1 MLIKIIGVGKIKE
14 RFYREAIA
22 EYQKRMTAYNKVE
35 IVEVADEKAPET
47 LSEKEIDQVKTAEGE
62 RILSK
67 IKDDAFVVTLEINGK
82 ALDSIKFAKLIQD
95 EMLDGF
101 GRDMVFVIG
110 GSNGLGANVLKRSN
124 YRISF
129 GKMTYPHQLMRVIL
143 MEQIYRAYRII
154 NKEPY
159 PKSFLFLILD

>member
-14 RFYREAIA
+14 KFYKEAIS
-22 EYQKRMTAYNKVE
+22 EYEKRMTAYNKVE
-35 IVEVADEKAPET
+35 IVEVNDEKAPES

-62 RILSK
+62 RILAK
-67 IKDDAFVVTLEINGK
+67 IKEDSFVVTLEIAGK
-82 ALDSIKFAKLIQD
+82 ALDSVKFAKLIQD

-101 GRDMVFVIG
+101 GRDLVFVIG
-110 GSNGLGANVLKRSN
+110 GSNGLGDNVLKRSN
-124 YRISF
+124 YRLSF

-159 PKSFLFLILD
+159 HK

>member
-1 MLIKIIGVGKIKE
+1 MLIKIICVGKIKE
-14 RFYREAIA
+14 KFYKDAIA
-22 EYQKRMTAYNKVE
+22 EYEKRMTSYNKVE
-35 IVEVADEKAPET
+35 IIEVADEKSPET
-47 LSEKEIDQVKTAEGE
+47 LSEKEIDQVKIAEGE

-67 IKDDAFVVTLEINGK
+67 IKDDSFVVTLEIAGK
-82 ALDSIKFAKLIQD
+82 DLDSIKFARLIQD

-110 GSNGLGANVLKRSN
+110 GSNGLGENVLKRSN
-124 YRISF
+124 YRLSF

-159 PKSFLFLILD
+159 HK

>member
-1 MLIKIIGVGKIKE
+1 MLIKIVAVGKIKE
-14 RFYREAIA
+14 KFYKDAIG
-22 EYQKRMTAYNKVE
+22 EYEKRMKAYNKVE
-35 IVEVADEKAPET
+35 IVEVADEKAPES
-47 LSEKEIDQVKTAEGE
+47 LSDKEVEMVKTAEGE

-67 IKDDAFVVTLEINGK
+67 IKDDSFVVTLEIKGK
-82 ALDSIKFAKLIQD
+82 GLDSIGFAKLIQD
-95 EMLDGF
+95 EMIDGF

-110 GSNGLGANVLKRSN
+110 GSNGLGENVLKRSN
-124 YRISF
+124 YKISF

-159 PKSFLFLILD
+159 HK

>member
-14 RFYREAIA
+14 NFYREAIA
-22 EYQKRMTAYNKVE
+22 EYQKRMSSYNKVE

-47 LSEKEIDQVKTAEGE
+47 LSEKEVDQVKTAEGE

-110 GSNGLGANVLKRSN
+110 GSNGLGDNVLARSN

-154 NKEPY
+154 NMEPY
-159 PKSFLFLILD
+159 HK

>member
-124 YRISF
+124 YIISF

-159 PKSFLFLILD
+159 HK

>member
-14 RFYREAIA
+14 KFYREAIA

-35 IVEVADEKAPET
+35 IVEVADEKAPES
-47 LSEKEIDQVKTAEGE
+47 LSEKEIDQVKIAEGE
-62 RILSK
+62 RILAK

-159 PKSFLFLILD
+159 HK

>member
-1 MLIKIIGVGKIKE
+1 MLIKIVAVGKIKE
-14 RFYREAIA
+14 KFYKDAIG
-22 EYQKRMTAYNKVE
+22 EYEKRMKAYNKVE

-47 LSEKEIDQVKTAEGE
+47 LSDKEIEIVKESEGE

-67 IKDDAFVVTLEINGK
+67 IKEDSFVVTLEINGK

-101 GRDMVFVIG
+101 GRDLVFVIG

-124 YRISF
+124 YRLSF

-159 PKSFLFLILD
+159 HK

>member
-14 RFYREAIA
+14 KFYKEAIA

-62 RILSK
+62 RILAK

-82 ALDSIKFAKLIQD
+82 ALDSMKFAKLIQD

-159 PKSFLFLILD
+159 HK

>member
-1 MLIKIIGVGKIKE
+1 MLIKLVTVGKIKE
-14 RFYREAIA
+14 KFYKDALA

-35 IVEVADEKAPET
+35 IIEVSDEKAPET
-47 LSEKEIDQVKTAEGE
+47 LSDKEVDQVKLAEGE
-62 RILSK
+62 KILSK
-67 IKDDAFVVTLEINGK
+67 IKDDSFVVTLEINGK
-82 ALDSIKFAKLIQD
+82 ALDSIKFAGLIQD

-110 GSNGLGANVLKRSN
+110 GSNGLGENILKRSN

-159 PKSFLFLILD
+159 HK

>member
-14 RFYREAIA
+14 KFYREAIA

-35 IVEVADEKAPET
+35 IVEVADEKAPES

-62 RILSK
+62 RILAK

-159 PKSFLFLILD
+159 HK

>member
-14 RFYREAIA
+14 KFYREAIA
-22 EYQKRMTAYNKVE
+22 EYQKRMTAYNKIE

-159 PKSFLFLILD
+159 HK

>member
-1 MLIKIIGVGKIKE
+1 MLIKVVAVGKIKE
-14 RFYREAIA
+14 KFYKDAIA
-22 EYQKRMTAYNKVE
+22 EYEKRMKAYNKVE

-47 LSEKEIDQVKTAEGE
+47 LSDKEIEMVKDSEGE

-67 IKDDAFVVTLEINGK
+67 IKDDSFVVTLEIKGK
-82 ALDSIKFAKLIQD
+82 DLDSIGFAKLIQK

-101 GRDMVFVIG
+101 GRDLVFVIG
-110 GSNGLGANVLKRSN
+110 GSNGLGENVLKRSN
-124 YRISF
+124 YKISF

-159 PKSFLFLILD
+159 HK

>member
-14 RFYREAIA
+14 KFYREAIS

-154 NKEPY
+154 NKDPY
-159 PKSFLFLILD
+159 HK

>member
-14 RFYREAIA
+14 KFYREAIA
-22 EYQKRMTAYNKVE
+22 EYQKRMSSYNKVE
-35 IVEVADEKAPET
+35 IVEVADEKVPET
-47 LSEKEIDQVKTAEGE
+47 LSEKEVDQVKNAEGE
-62 RILSK
+62 RILGK
-67 IKDDAFVVTLEINGK
+67 IKDDAFLVTLEINGK

-110 GSNGLGANVLKRSN
+110 GSNGLGDNVLARSN

-154 NKEPY
+154 NREPY
-159 PKSFLFLILD
+159 HK

>member
-14 RFYREAIA
+14 KFYREAIA

-62 RILSK
+62 RILAK

-159 PKSFLFLILD
+159 HK

>member
-14 RFYREAIA
+14 KFYREAIA

-35 IVEVADEKAPET
+35 IVEVADEKAPES
-47 LSEKEIDQVKTAEGE
+47 LSEKEVDQVKTAEGE
-62 RILSK
+62 RILAK

-110 GSNGLGANVLKRSN
+110 GSNGLGENILKRSN

-159 PKSFLFLILD
+159 HK

>member
-14 RFYREAIA
+14 KFYREAIA

-35 IVEVADEKAPET
+35 IVEVADEKAPES

-159 PKSFLFLILD
+159 HK

>member
-1 MLIKIIGVGKIKE
+1 MLIKIICVGKIKE
-14 RFYREAIA
+14 KFYKDAIA
-22 EYQKRMTAYNKVE
+22 EYEKRMTSYNKVE
-35 IVEVADEKAPET
+35 IIEVADEKSPET
-47 LSEKEIDQVKTAEGE
+47 LSEKEIDQVKIAEGE

-67 IKDDAFVVTLEINGK
+67 IKDDSFVVTLEIAGK
-82 ALDSIKFAKLIQD
+82 ALDSIKFARLIQD

-110 GSNGLGANVLKRSN
+110 GSNGLGENILKRSN
-124 YRISF
+124 YRLSF

-159 PKSFLFLILD
+159 HK

>member
-1 MLIKIIGVGKIKE
+1 MLIKVVAVGKIKE
-14 RFYREAIA
+14 KFYKDAIA
-22 EYQKRMTAYNKVE
+22 EYEKRMKAYNKVE

-47 LSEKEIDQVKTAEGE
+47 LSDKEIEMVKDSEGE

-67 IKDDAFVVTLEINGK
+67 IKDDSFVVTLEIKGK
-82 ALDSIKFAKLIQD
+82 DLDSIGFAKLIQK

-101 GRDMVFVIG
+101 GRDLVLVIG
-110 GSNGLGANVLKRSN
+110 GSNGLGENVLKRSN
-124 YRISF
+124 YKISF

-159 PKSFLFLILD
+159 HK

>member
-14 RFYREAIA
+14 KFYKDAIY
-22 EYQKRMTAYNKVE
+22 EYEKRMTAYNKVE
-35 IVEVADEKAPET
+35 IIEVNDEKAPEN
-47 LSEKEIDQVKTAEGE
+47 LSDKEIDQVKSVEGE
-62 RILSK
+62 RILAK
-67 IKDDAFVVTLEINGK
+67 IKDDSFVVTLEIAGK
-82 ALDSIKFAKLIQD
+82 ALDSVKFAQLIQD

-110 GSNGLGANVLKRSN
+110 GSNGLGSNVLKRSN
-124 YRISF
+124 YRLSF

-159 PKSFLFLILD
+159 HK

>member
-14 RFYREAIA
+14 KFYREAIA

-62 RILSK
+62 RILAK

-110 GSNGLGANVLKRSN
+110 GSNGLGDNVLKRSN

-159 PKSFLFLILD
+159 HK

>member
-1 MLIKIIGVGKIKE
+1 MLIKLVTVGKIKE
-14 RFYREAIA
+14 KFYKDALA
-22 EYQKRMTAYNKVE
+22 EYEKRMKSYNKVE

-47 LSEKEIDQVKTAEGE
+47 LSSKEIDQVKTAEGE
-62 RILSK
+62 RILAK
-67 IKDDAFVVTLEINGK
+67 IKDDSFVVTLEINGK

-101 GRDMVFVIG
+101 GRDLVFVIG
-110 GSNGLGANVLKRSN
+110 GSNGLGENVLKRSN
-124 YRISF
+124 YRLSF

-159 PKSFLFLILD
+159 HK